1 MLIPRPCSSTR
12 KAGEW
17 RRAAPGGADRG
28 SEGCVASL
36 FLEGKWPSRERPS
49 QEHSQ
54 DSLLSKGEKDAP
66 GRAAPRSP
74 TPSSW
79 RREGSGWRSGLRC
92 QCMGRGEKRW
102 HLLGR
107 QHCSGLSAGEHSL
120 LGFALTH
127 MSFNNTARLSNN
139 PGALKKSERPIRPL
153 APERSLLPSGS
164 QTLMRPLG
172 LPLAEGLTKQ
182 KGILSRFW
190 GLEARAPGAIAR
202 AGSF

>member
-1 MLIPRPCSSTR
+1 MPQGGPLPGVRVPR
-12 KAGEW
+12 AGEE
-17 RRAAPGGADRG
+17 RVLDGA
-28 SEGCVASL
+28 L
-36 FLEGKWPSRERPS
+36 
-49 QEHSQ
+49 
-54 DSLLSKGEKDAP
+54 DSAVSAWEEARKD
-66 GRAAPRSP
+66 GI
-74 TPSSW
+74 
-79 RREGSGWRSGLRC
+79 
-92 QCMGRGEKRW
+92 
-102 HLLGR
+102 R
-107 QHCSGLSAGEHSL
+107 QHCSGLSTGEHSL